1 MTSYLAWHVT
11 VGLSKSCELSFV
23 LPGHAKFSP
32 DRFFGMIKRK
42 YRSTNVLSLAEI
54 AQMVEESTQGVQ
66 NRVFVIGDEHPSQ
79 SFHYYDWANFLSNY
93 FKHIPLITS
102 YHHFHFSQEYPR
114 QVAVCEF
121 AETEEKKIDIL
132 NPNAVVNETALPA
145 TLSPSGYLK
154 NLKQYLYDEIR
165 RFCDEQYQDI
175 TCPEPFQKRPLTDP
189 IGPGSSTESKSLCS
203 YCRNPGHT
211 KTCKGEIS
219 KTFCISKGLEST

>member
-1 MTSYLAWHVT
+1 MTGQT
-11 VGLSKSCELSFV
+11 FGLT
-23 LPGHAKFSP
+23 
-32 DRFFGMIKRK
+32 I
-42 YRSTNVLSLAEI
+42 
-54 AQMVEESTQGVQ
+54 
-66 NRVFVIGDEHPSQ
+66 
-79 SFHYYDWANFLSNY
+79 
-93 FKHIPLITS
+93 FKHTPLIIS

-165 RFCDEQYQDI
+165 RFCDEQYQDM
-175 TCPEPFQKRPLTDP
+175 TCPEPSQKRPLTDP
-189 IGPGSSTESKSLCS
+189 IGSGSSTEAKRLCS

-211 KTCKGEIS
+211 RHAKEKFKKYSALAKG
-219 KTFCISKGLEST
+219 